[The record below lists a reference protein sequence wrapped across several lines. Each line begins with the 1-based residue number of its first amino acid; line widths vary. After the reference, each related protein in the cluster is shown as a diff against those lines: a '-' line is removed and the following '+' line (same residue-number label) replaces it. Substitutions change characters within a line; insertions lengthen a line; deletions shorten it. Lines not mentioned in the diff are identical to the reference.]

1 MRTLDILNE
10 LKSLLVFLML
20 FSQMVQPKKTDS
32 NYFGIA
38 SEEISDVQPGSFRY
52 TLYLEYHLLE
62 GIRKTKQS
70 QKMNTR
76 QS

>member
-52 TLYLEYHLLE
+52 TV
-62 GIRKTKQS
+62 
-70 QKMNTR
+70 
-76 QS
+76 